1 MESVLGRESEIKREY
16 APSHLLND
24 GPIIISIYYGV
35 ATFTTTGIGDFV
47 PQSVEDTISSLYWQ
61 IYAFFMLGILAARL
75 TSGLASASL
84 PRWACSIVVRLH
96 FCEFIES

>member
-1 MESVLGRESEIKREY
+1 MRHLSLHEDHVEPEY
-16 APSHLLND
+16 APSYLLND
-24 GPIIISIYYGV
+24 GPITISVYYGV

-47 PQSVEDTISSLYWQ
+47 PQSVGDTIVSLFWQ

-84 PRWACSIVVRLH
+84 PR
-96 FCEFIES
+96 